1 MFMKNK
7 RHIGFSTTVRVT
19 PKLRLDAGHH
29 HPALTG
35 IRGDGLQVH
44 MTGILSYP
52 NGIAEF
58 DARLTES
65 EEKELVRLFTG
76 VADRVHAMLL
86 DDNDRRR
93 RSRNGSAPPSEKS
106 RTNVT
111 PFRRTV

>member
-19 PKLRLDAGHH
+19 PKLRPDAGHH

-35 IRGDGLQVH
+35 IKGDGLQVH

-58 DARLTES
+58 DARLTET
-65 EEKELVRLFTG
+65 EEMELLRLFNG

-86 DDNDRRR
+86 DDNDRRG
-93 RSRNGSAPPSEKS
+93 RSRNGSASSSKKP
-106 RTNVT
+106 RVNVIR
-111 PFRRTV
+111 FRKMV